1 MKAVLQRV
9 TSARVRVDGSVVG
22 EIGRGILVLLG
33 ATHDDGTEDV
43 VRLVDK
49 TLGLRIF
56 EDDQGKMNL
65 SVQDVGGS
73 LLVVSQFTLL
83 ADTTKGKR
91 PSFQQAMEPGR
102 ANELVEEFVA
112 AVKGEGVPVATGKFG
127 ADMDVELLNQGPVT
141 IILDSRERRARR

>member
-43 VRLVDK
+43 ARLVDK

-65 SVQDVGGS
+65 SVRDVGGS

-91 PSFQQAMEPGR
+91 PSFQQAMEPLR
-102 ANELVEEFVA
+102 ANELV
-112 AVKGEGVPVATGKFG
+112 
-127 ADMDVELLNQGPVT
+127 
-141 IILDSRERRARR
+141 